1 MLALDRFGI
10 PSIGGDVKAHLCRS
24 QGIVVLISNVQGT
37 DRRVGAGR
45 NGVDRH
51 GASTQVIG
59 GFRCSRSDDGF
70 GIEAISFSAKEREPS
85 FYLGF

>member
-37 DRRVGAGR
+37 DRRVGTGR